1 MIARDPLRHLETELQ
16 RLSDAGLLRAEPQF
30 ARLGTAPAT
39 ELIVAC
45 SNDYLGYGAE
55 GWPASSALP
64 PPSGSG
70 GSRLVSGEHREHQ
83 RAERAIAEWLGAEA
97 ALLFS
102 SGYAA
107 NVGAVSSLAGP
118 GDVIVSD
125 ALNHASI
132 VDGCRLSGATV
143 RVVGHLDA
151 DAVERELETAVTARR
166 RWVVTESYFSMD
178 GDTPDLVRLRE
189 ICTTNEAAL
198 VVDEAHA
205 LGVFGPRGAG
215 RCAERGVRAD
225 VVIGTLGKALGLQGA
240 FVCGTRAVRSWLW
253 NRARSFVYSTG
264 VSPVV
269 AEATVARVERVAK
282 DETGRER
289 LRSTERSLRDELA
302 RLGVVVGSVDGPVL
316 PVVIGDSATALSLSA
331 RLEGFGVKV
340 LAIRPPTVAV
350 GSSRLRITA
359 GVALEGATLERVL
372 AAFRGVWC

>member
-1 MIARDPLRHLETELQ
+1 MTARDPLRHLETELRQ
-16 RLSDAGLLRAEPQF
+16 LSDAGLLRAEPRF
-30 ARLGTAPAT
+30 AESDAWSGT
-39 ELIVAC
+39 EVVIAC

-55 GWPASSALP
+55 TWPASSAPAL
-64 PPSGSG
+64 PSGAG

-83 RAERAIAEWLGAEA
+83 RAERAIAGWLGAEA

-132 VDGCRLSGATV
+132 IDGCRLSGATV
-143 RVVGHLDA
+143 RVVRHLDA
-151 DAVERELETAVTARR
+151 EAVERELAAAGTARR

-189 ICTTNEAAL
+189 ICTANEAAL

-225 VVIGTLGKALGLQGA
+225 VVIGTLGKAVGLQGA
-240 FVCGTRAVRSWLW
+240 FVCGARTVRSWLW

-269 AEATVARVERVAK
+269 AGAIVARVERVAR
-282 DETGRER
+282 DDAGRER
-289 LRSTERSLRDELA
+289 LRSTERSLREELA

-316 PVVIGDSATALSLSA
+316 PVVIGDAEAALSLSA

-359 GVALEGATLERVL
+359 SAALEGAKLDRVL